1 VAQVALQSITKR
13 FGEVVAIKDLTV
25 TVRDREFL
33 VLLGPSGAGKTTTLR
48 TVAGLEKPDVGSVR
62 IGGVEVNRLTPA
74 QRNVAFVFQDYALYP
89 FMTAY
94 QNMAFPLKAPA
105 QGGHRLST
113 AEIDKRV
120 RAVAAVLQIE
130 HLLGRK
136 PAQLSGGE
144 QQRVALGRAMVRRPQ
159 AFLMDEPL
167 TNLDAKLRTL
177 MRAELK
183 HLHGEIGATTLYVTH
198 DQVEALTMGDRIAVL
213 RAGTCQQIGTPDEIY
228 HQPANTFVAGFVG
241 NPSMNLLAGR
251 LASRA
256 SGGPDR
262 GGVAVELDNDAGRV
276 PLPGALASV
285 AATAPAAE
293 VVLGVRAEDIHIVPQ
308 TEPGVLP
315 ATVYAVEPLGDRYIY
330 DLQVGRY
337 VVKVK
342 ASPAQVLEAGQ
353 PVGITF
359 DPDHLH
365 LFDAATQ
372 NRLTGPPAAAGV
384 PTRSAS
390 GDRRSAFGPALA
402 HRQTPNAERHTPKS
416 GSPTHG

>member
-1 VAQVALQSITKR
+1 VAQLALQSVTKR
-13 FGEVVAIKDLTV
+13 FGEVVAIKDLTL
-25 TVRDREFL
+25 TVRDREFV

-48 TVAGLEKPDVGSVR
+48 TLAGLEQPEAGSVR
-62 IGGVEVNRLTPA
+62 IGDIEVNRLTPA
-74 QRNVAFVFQDYALYP
+74 ERNVAFVFQDYALYP

-94 QNMAFPLKAPA
+94 QNMAFPLKAPS
-105 QGGHRLST
+105 QNGRRPSK

-130 HLLGRK
+130 PLLGRK

-213 RAGTCQQIGTPDEIY
+213 RAGNCQQIGTPDAIY

-251 LASRA
+251 I
-256 SGGPDR
+256 SGAAGSGP
-262 GGVAVELDNDAGRV
+262 GGADVAVQLDNNAGRV
-276 PLPGALASV
+276 PLRGALA
-285 AATAPAAE
+285 ALALAAPAAE
-293 VVLGVRAEDIHIVPQ
+293 VVLGVRAEDIHFVPQ
-308 TEPGVLP
+308 TEPEALP
-315 ATVYAVEPLGDRYIY
+315 TTVYAVEPLGDRYIY
-330 DLQVGRY
+330 DLQLGRY
-337 VVKVK
+337 VIKVK
-342 ASPAQVLEAGQ
+342 ASPSLILEPGQ
-353 PVGITF
+353 PAWITC

-365 LFDAATQ
+365 LFDATTQ
-372 NRLTGPPAAAGV
+372 NRLPFAQAG
-384 PTRSAS
+384 
-390 GDRRSAFGPALA
+390 GPATGLPSKQAEGQPTGADSLA
-402 HRQTPNAERHTPKS
+402 PAVQGS
-416 GSPTHG
+416 GSTTDG

>member
-1 VAQVALQSITKR
+1 VAQLALQSITKR
-13 FGEVVAIKDLTV
+13 FGEVVAIKDLTL

-48 TVAGLEKPDVGSVR
+48 TVAGLEKPDAGSVR

-74 QRNVAFVFQDYALYP
+74 ERNVAFVFQDYALYP

-105 QGGHRLST
+105 QRAHRLST

-251 LASRA
+251 LASMA
-256 SGGPDR
+256 SGGP
-262 GGVAVELDNDAGRV
+262 GGGDVAVELDNDAGRV
-276 PLPGALASV
+276 PLPGALTSV

-293 VVLGVRAEDIHIVPQ
+293 VVLGVRAEDIHVVPQ
-308 TEPGVLP
+308 TELGVLS
-315 ATVYAVEPLGDRYIY
+315 ATVYAAEPLGDRYIY

-372 NRLTGPPAAAGV
+372 NRLPLAQAGASQTGRAAQPA
-384 PTRSAS
+384 
-390 GDRRSAFGPALA
+390 
-402 HRQTPNAERHTPKS
+402 
-416 GSPTHG
+416 GSPVAGAEGLAPAVQGWGRAING

>member
-1 VAQVALQSITKR
+1 VARLALQSITKR
-13 FGEVVAIKDLTV
+13 FGEVVAIKDLTL

-48 TVAGLEKPDVGSVR
+48 TVAGLEKPDAGSVR

-74 QRNVAFVFQDYALYP
+74 ERNVAFVFQDYALYP

-94 QNMAFPLKAPA
+94 QNMAFPLKAPNQSGPRPSA
-105 QGGHRLST
+105 
-113 AEIDKRV
+113 AEIDRRV
-120 RAVAAVLQIE
+120 RAIAAVLQVE
-130 HLLGRK
+130 HLLRRK

-213 RAGTCQQIGTPDEIY
+213 RAGTGQQIGTPDEIY

-251 LASRA
+251 LASTA
-256 SGGPDR
+256 R
-262 GGVAVELDNDAGRV
+262 GGSGRGDVAVELDNNAGRV
-276 PLPGALASV
+276 PLRGALASV
-285 AATAPAAE
+285 AATARAAE
-293 VVLGVRAEDIHIVPQ
+293 VVLGVRAEDIRVVPQ
-308 TEPGVLP
+308 TVPGALP

-353 PVGITF
+353 PVEITF

-372 NRLTGPPAAAGV
+372 NRLPFAQAGV
-384 PTRSAS
+384 PQTGCA
-390 GDRRSAFGPALA
+390 AQPA
-402 HRQTPNAERHTPKS
+402 
-416 GSPTHG
+416 GSPAAGADSLPPAVQGWGRATDG